1 MYNEDIE
8 SAPTYLIDS
17 EAGRFREEAE
27 KVLEKAKLQES
38 KKKIIPVWVD
48 HNTTK
53 LMDMEKIKKRKL
65 EIIRVKMGK
74 GELVWMERKT
84 AIKNGFICE

>member
-1 MYNEDIE
+1 MYNEEIGG
-8 SAPTYLIDS
+8 PTYLIEGDAS
-17 EAGRFREEAE
+17 RYREEAE
-27 KVLEKAKLQES
+27 KVLEKAKLMEA

-53 LMDMEKIKKRKL
+53 LMDIEKIKKRKL

-74 GELVWMERKT
+74 GELVFMEKRV
-84 AIKNGFICE
+84 AIKNGFITE